1 MNYFIKDI
9 LKKTSRNID
18 NFKNKTDDLSKIFT
32 MKHEKI
38 ESEEMDDEIEL
49 ERESFK
55 SEEDFKRSCCHE
67 AGHALIAK
75 LNDVETDEIL
85 ISATGSF
92 VALDSEGKT
101 SADDLKKLVSIM
113 YAGILAEILVFG
125 NGSSGFMGGED
136 ADMET
141 ANDYLKE
148 YVIIT
153 ERNLSLTGLEEEEI
167 KKIMIKK
174 SKEIEKETK
183 TLLSSNKEELL
194 KLMDK
199 IMEDNRDLLED
210 ID

>member
-1 MNYFIKDI
+1 
-9 LKKTSRNID
+9 
-18 NFKNKTDDLSKIFT
+18 
-32 MKHEKI
+32 
-38 ESEEMDDEIEL
+38 
-49 ERESFK
+49 
-55 SEEDFKRSCCHE
+55 
-67 AGHALIAK
+67 
-75 LNDVETDEIL
+75 
-85 ISATGSF
+85 
-92 VALDSEGKT
+92 
-101 SADDLKKLVSIM
+101 M

-183 TLLSSNKEELL
+183 NLLSSNKGELL

-199 IMEDNRDLLED
+199 IMEDNCDLLD
-210 ID
+210 DAN